1 MGKADFNDAK
11 LGVVAAKSEPKLSV
25 ALKSLNL
32 KAPAPQVIVSKQ
44 VSNSYL
50 PETPDVVKAKSA
62 FKDDYQS
69 AKAAGPTN
77 KLSATLK
84 SLNQQMPN
92 IYLPDTP
99 DVAMAK
105 AAFKSDFDKAKYGGP
120 AVEGSPALSA
130 ALTSLSKKAKK
141 VPASQ
146 ILPVSS
152 GQPVVTGGY
161 LSDTAEVALAK
172 ANFKSAFETANAQ
185 SMAAEQVPA
194 SQIPVVKTVAAS
206 VKPVTAFDAV
216 KSVAM
221 PVSQLNVK
229 TMPLNSYVVP
239 VSSPVNVATVEAAGI
254 KGAVGV
260 PLTNV
265 YTSYTP
271 LKTASNANFAYS
283 SRVTGPLVYSSM
295 KMPVGAVSSSVI
307 PVSSSSSTVTGLP
320 IPLSAKAAP
329 APVLMETV

>member
-50 PETPDVVKAKSA
+50 PETPDVAMAKAAFKADFDQVKYGGATAKGAPALSAALTSLSKKAPAPKTTVAKSVPISYLADTPDVVKAKSA
-62 FKDDYQS
+62 FNADYQS
-69 AKAAGPTN
+69 AKAAGPTK

-92 IYLPDTP
+92 RYLPDTP

-141 VPASQ
+141 VPVSQ
-146 ILPVSS
+146 VLPVSS
-152 GQPVVTGGY
+152 GQPVVSGGY
-161 LSDTAEVALAK
+161 LS
-172 ANFKSAFETANAQ
+172 
-185 SMAAEQVPA
+185 
-194 SQIPVVKTVAAS
+194 
-206 VKPVTAFDAV
+206 
-216 KSVAM
+216 
-221 PVSQLNVK
+221 VS
-229 TMPLNSYVVP
+229 
-239 VSSPVNVATVEAAGI
+239 
-254 KGAVGV
+254 
-260 PLTNV
+260 
-265 YTSYTP
+265 
-271 LKTASNANFAYS
+271 
-283 SRVTGPLVYSSM
+283 
-295 KMPVGAVSSSVI
+295 
-307 PVSSSSSTVTGLP
+307 
-320 IPLSAKAAP
+320 
-329 APVLMETV
+329 